1 MATRADIEIAVKGI
15 RKINQAKRSIGTL
28 STDINNLNK
37 AASKDIFGK
46 VGKGLHSYRI
56 ANIAIVDVLLTVIL
70 AYIIHLLSIIY
81 HTILL
86 FNINIKKLYLFI
98 LFTNFKS
105 FINHLFKKIISI
117 IIIIY
122 FL

>member
-1 MATRADIEIAVKGI
+1 MLIQPTYQYFMQFIIF
-15 RKINQAKRSIGTL
+15 
-28 STDINNLNK
+28 NNL
-37 AASKDIFGK
+37 IFYLIK
-46 VGKGLHSYRI
+46 YI
-56 ANIAIVDVLLTVIL
+56 IIIFIL
-70 AYIIHLLSIIY
+70 FKNIIHLLSIIY